1 MQPDIEIYLLSCPT
15 ERIIRW
21 LEQDFSVIDMHK
33 PSDIVTKLHLEHNGE
48 VIPVTILEKAAGKRF
63 TSIWFDSDKTPW
75 ENDTEC
81 SKCAFEALECEV
93 RCNYQGWQEDG
104 QEDPDLWWHI
114 NNEGEGPFIWR
125 L

>member
-75 ENDTEC
+75 GNDTEC

-114 NNEGEGPFIWR
+114 NAEGEGPFIWR